1 MQGKSFWGRAAT
13 WIAAYAFVLQTVL
26 APVAAAAATQA
37 AKAEAALQIVC
48 AEHDQAAGQSLP
60 AAPHEHDA
68 ACKFCVGCPAT
79 ALLAPD
85 GFVTAVVDLA
95 ISGVRWHPISHI
107 VVDKNWLAGKQARG
121 PPSLT

>member
-1 MQGKSFWGRAAT
+1 MIGRVAA

-26 APVAAAAATQA
+26 APVAAAAAKQPA
-37 AKAEAALQIVC
+37 AAATLLVLC
-48 AEHDQAAGQSLP
+48 AEHTPAGDQGLP
-60 AAPHEHDA
+60 AAPHDHDR

-85 GFVTAVVDLA
+85 SFATAA
-95 ISGVRWHPISHI
+95 IDPAIVAVRWIPVSHF
-107 VVDKNWLAGKQARG
+107 VADKNWLAGKQARG